1 MVFKGPQNPV
11 LNMLCKHQEKF
22 EVEVLWAFLRVF
34 EYIIMIFVREIGI
47 FSLTCENTEQ
57 HYIFSHLRDGILCY
71 PLLKILNAYIS
82 WKICTSMVK
91 K

>member
-11 LNMLCKHQEKF
+11 LNMMSKHQEKF

-47 FSLTCENTEQ
+47 FSLN
-57 HYIFSHLRDGILCY
+57 G
-71 PLLKILNAYIS
+71 
-82 WKICTSMVK
+82 
-91 K
+91 